1 MRIHVGGFC
10 LQGLVAIPVL
20 EKLLSEKKQ
29 RLEII
34 ANGLAGFYAILFESF
49 GKEEARK
56 RLQGFIKKFE
66 GTLRVIN
73 RRQKSEN
80 IDKKTARK
88 KQIEYCV
95 LWSTSIAAH
104 TWEQADEFLTGLSGN
119 TSVKAEVIDLSRQT
133 VELYEASSVDVARAC
148 LAFPGVFP
156 LFKGKYVN
164 TTYLSQIPVSFLED
178 GDTVVVNLR
187 DPSRIEFESA
197 SEILLQAMECR
208 MIELAKRSLA
218 SKDVRKIEIMTQ
230 VHWKDIKGLE
240 TSQWRFLES
249 VEFSLSEIEF

>member
-80 IDKKTARK
+80 IDKKTDKEKADR
-88 KQIEYCV
+88 V
-95 LWSTSIAAH
+95 LCSLVHLDSGPHLGASRRISDRVK
-104 TWEQADEFLTGLSGN
+104 WEHQ
-119 TSVKAEVIDLSRQT
+119 
-133 VELYEASSVDVARAC
+133 C
-148 LAFPGVFP
+148 
-156 LFKGKYVN
+156 
-164 TTYLSQIPVSFLED
+164 
-178 GDTVVVNLR
+178 
-187 DPSRIEFESA
+187 
-197 SEILLQAMECR
+197 
-208 MIELAKRSLA
+208 
-218 SKDVRKIEIMTQ
+218 
-230 VHWKDIKGLE
+230 
-240 TSQWRFLES
+240 
-249 VEFSLSEIEF
+249 

>member
-1 MRIHVGGFC
+1 M
-10 LQGLVAIPVL
+10 
-20 EKLLSEKKQ
+20 
-29 RLEII
+29 
-34 ANGLAGFYAILFESF
+34 
-49 GKEEARK
+49 
-56 RLQGFIKKFE
+56 
-66 GTLRVIN
+66 
-73 RRQKSEN
+73 
-80 IDKKTARK
+80 
-88 KQIEYCV
+88 
-95 LWSTSIAAH
+95 
-104 TWEQADEFLTGLSGN
+104 
-119 TSVKAEVIDLSRQT
+119 
-133 VELYEASSVDVARAC
+133 
-148 LAFPGVFP
+148 
-156 LFKGKYVN
+156 N